1 MKIKSKLFI
10 LLGTAVV
17 ALMVAG
23 SYAFYSIHDQTRLS
37 QELASKQEMQTE
49 FKEFQ
54 YCLAGYS
61 NDERAYLLTGKKEY
75 TTELA
80 DKKRRIEEL
89 KKQLFPLLDA
99 KTKKTA
105 ERGLT
110 GYFNSSTRAVQAY
123 DGGGKEL
130 AMTVHFVDERA
141 IRKNVLN
148 PVIEKMV
155 QTLHKDIETQ
165 KQKNK
170 TAIKIQTVVFTV
182 VLLLLIVGGLVFGSI
197 IVASIVRPIGVLHQ
211 NMKEIAEGKGD
222 LTKSVKL
229 GRKDELGQLS
239 DTFDLFTSSL
249 RNMIMQISETT
260 SEVAASSQQLTASAE
275 QNSHAASQV
284 TLSIQQIA
292 SNTEVQTE
300 KSTETSEMME
310 QTASQLEVISK
321 NAVLARDLTSAAS
334 EQADEGRMHVN
345 RTHDQMK
352 EIVDSVDT
360 AQQGIEELNAQSG
373 SIGEIV
379 TIITEIAN
387 QTNLLALN
395 ASIEAA
401 RAGES
406 GRGFAVVASEVR
418 KLAEQS
424 GSSAQSIS
432 DLVKK
437 IQEGT
442 HNSSE
447 SVKMVRNNVF
457 AGLTV
462 VKETEKQF
470 QHIQNSTNEVNRQI
484 MEITGSIA
492 QLAKGAER
500 LSSSSE
506 IIAAGARESSG
517 SVQSIAAATEEQLAS
532 MEEIAASAHSLS
544 FMAEELQVMI
554 SKFKI

>member
-1 MKIKSKLFI
+1 MKIRSKLFI

-23 SYAFYSIHDQTRLS
+23 SYAFYSIYDQTQLS
-37 QELASKQEMQTE
+37 QELARKQDVQTE
-49 FKEFQ
+49 FKELQ
-54 YCLAGYS
+54 YYLAGYS
-61 NDERAYLLTGKKEY
+61 NDERAYLLTGRKEFK
-75 TTELA
+75 TELA
-80 DKKRRIEEL
+80 DKKRRIQEL
-89 KKQLFPLLDA
+89 EKKLFPLLDA

-130 AMTVHFVDERA
+130 AMTVHFGDESS
-141 IRKNVLN
+141 IRKDVLN

-155 QTLHKDIETQ
+155 QTLHKDIEIQ

-170 TAIKIQTVVFTV
+170 TNMTIQMVVFAV
-182 VLLLLIVGGLVFGSI
+182 VLLLLIVGGLVFGSF

-239 DTFDLFTSSL
+239 DTFDQFTASL
-249 RNMIMQISETT
+249 RTMIMQISETT

-300 KSTETSEMME
+300 KSTETSQMME
-310 QTASQLEVISK
+310 QTVSQLEVISE
-321 NAVLARDLTSAAS
+321 NAILARDLTSAAS
-334 EQADEGRMHVN
+334 EQADEGQVHVN

-352 EIVDSVDT
+352 DIVDSVDT
-360 AQQGIEELNAQSG
+360 AQQGIEELNAQSE

-406 GRGFAVVASEVR
+406 GKGFAVVASEVR

-424 GSSAQSIS
+424 GKSAQSIS

-470 QHIQNSTNEVNRQI
+470 QNIQSSTKEVNQQI
-484 MEITGSIA
+484 MGITGSIA
-492 QLAKGAER
+492 QLAKGSER

-544 FMAEELQVMI
+544 FMAEELQKMI